1 MNRTLNVVRM
11 QLVNRMTYI
20 WIPLIVLGGSLVLSI
35 AIWAMIPYGGAKYGG
50 GSQAP
55 LWYFFAVGLQA
66 LTLSFPFSQAM
77 SVTRRSFFVGTMLT
91 ASLTAVILAAVFVA
105 GGYLELATH
114 GWGLNGYYFY
124 LDWVWANGPGGA
136 ALMIFAAAMLIF
148 SMGFWGATIY
158 KRFGPLGLTVVLV
171 AIGAL
176 LVGGMWL
183 IGRLDAWGAVFGGLA
198 TAGPA
203 ILALWL
209 LVVTVVLAIVSF
221 VALRRLVP

>member
-35 AIWAMIPYGGAKYGG
+35 AVWMLIPYGGPKYGG

-77 SVTRRSFFVGTMLT
+77 SVTRRSFFLGTMLT
-91 ASLTAVILAAVFVA
+91 AALTSVILAAVFVA
-105 GGYLELATH
+105 GGYLELATG

-124 LDWVWANGPGGA
+124 LDWVWANGPAGA
-136 ALMIFAAAMLIF
+136 ALLVFAAGMLIF
-148 SMGFWGATIY
+148 GIGFWGATIY
-158 KRFGPLGLTVVLV
+158 KRFGAIGLTIVLV

-183 IGRLDAWGAVFGGLA
+183 IGRLNAWGTVFGTLA
-198 TAGPA
+198 TQGPA
-203 ILALWL
+203 MLALWL
-209 LVVTVVLAIVSF
+209 LAVTVVFGAVSF
-221 VALRRLVP
+221 AALRRLVP